1 MEDLIF
7 HNDTSSSNGQIKTVW
22 NFLVFSVQQIVGEK
36 FADNC
41 NADQMK

>member
-7 HNDTSSSNGQIKTVW
+7 YNNTSSSNGQIKTVW
-22 NFLVFSVQQIVGEK
+22 NFLVFVQQIVGEK
-36 FADNC
+36 FADIC